1 MTEEIKDVNA
11 KIDEAEAAMK
21 KYASKDTVISIGGYE
36 FTPAKL
42 MVAFTLVSST
52 LGGLYGAF
60 EVYKDY
66 QSMKKRIAE
75 YVAPD
80 LSELQAKMDI
90 VVEKSEKSVQ
100 YTQDIKNDLKSDIRR
115 LEAIV
120 DSVERGAK
128 QSQRETDSS
137 VKDVQT
143 ELRRNSKDLDQNIKQ
158 SQRETD
164 AAIKQLQREVDGKIQ
179 LVVELSKRPQALV
192 INAVGKRNRGAKPFA
207 SDLYDLILQ
216 DRKNTPGSVNSIR
229 IMSDTQ
235 LSDEGF
241 KVYPRMLAQGH
252 KISVYDRENPGQS
265 FTEINFP
272 EELEKYIKF
281 DDTSFR
287 RYQFVIS
294 ESGAPYA
301 ETRSFFNTRRYREL
315 AGLGLDD

>member
-1 MTEEIKDVNA
+1 MSEEIKSVDA

-100 YTQDIKNDLKSDIRR
+100 YTQDIKNDLKQDIRR
-115 LEAIV
+115 LEGIV

-128 QSQRETDSS
+128 QSQRETMQDVNEVRKELKSLDS
-137 VKDVQT
+137 
-143 ELRRNSKDLDQNIKQ
+143 
-158 SQRETD
+158 
-164 AAIKQLQREVDGKIQ
+164 AVDRKIQ
-179 LVVELSKRPQALV
+179 RALD
-192 INAVGKRNRGAKPFA
+192 NPLAK
-207 SDLYDLILQ
+207 
-216 DRKNTPGSVNSIR
+216 
-229 IMSDTQ
+229 
-235 LSDEGF
+235 
-241 KVYPRMLAQGH
+241 
-252 KISVYDRENPGQS
+252 
-265 FTEINFP
+265 
-272 EELEKYIKF
+272 
-281 DDTSFR
+281 
-287 RYQFVIS
+287 
-294 ESGAPYA
+294 
-301 ETRSFFNTRRYREL
+301 
-315 AGLGLDD
+315 